1 MMGTTELYKYRRAIE
16 AARDA
21 TPNQLKALNKGFDEA
36 YDPAGSRDNVNHYA
50 EALSSLVFDAIEN
63 AIFWTDKVN
72 DLEAFRDHVQGAIES
87 LEIAIAVLKHSE
99 EKETGPSAKHKEH
112 H

>member
-1 MMGTTELYKYRRAIE
+1 MGTTELYKYRRAIE

-21 TPNQLKALNKGFDEA
+21 TTNQLKALNKGFDEA
-36 YDPAGSRDNVNHYA
+36 HETPGSGDNVNHYA
-50 EALSSLVFDAIEN
+50 KALSNLVFDAIDN

-72 DLEAFRDHVQGAIES
+72 DLEAFRDHVQGAIDS
-87 LEIAIAVLKHSE
+87 LEIAIAVLKRSE
-99 EKETGPSAKHKEH
+99 EQETGLSANHKEH